1 VKPRI
6 VIVGAGFAGL
16 EAARRIDD
24 TAASNTVIDRHN
36 HHLFQP
42 LLYQVATAGLSP
54 ADISVPIRSV
64 LRRKPSTEVWLAEVT
79 GVDTK
84 HSHVLTSHGAL
95 PYDYLILA
103 TGSRF
108 HYFGKPEWQA
118 FAPGLKSIPDA
129 IEIRRRILLA
139 FEAAEIEPDEKKRAA
154 HLTFLLVGGGPTGVE
169 MAGSIAELAHKAL
182 KEDFRH
188 IRPRS
193 ARILLVEGGPRVL
206 GTFPESL
213 SAKARKTLQALG
225 VEVREKSQVQE
236 ITAEGARV
244 GGDWI
249 AAKTVLWTAG
259 VTSTP
264 IAAWLG
270 AEADRGGRVKV
281 NGDLTVPNHPNVFVL
296 GDAAGALG
304 PDGKPLPG
312 VAPVAKQQGRYA
324 AKVLNARL
332 KGAPAPGPFRYVDK
346 GNLATIGRTSA
357 IADIRGLKLWGFPAW
372 LIWVVVH
379 VYYLIGFQN
388 RLLVLM
394 QWAWSY
400 FTFQKGARL
409 ITPKE
414 E

>member
-1 VKPRI
+1 MSARV

-16 EAARRIDD
+16 EAALNLGR
-24 TAASNTVIDRHN
+24 AEAKVTVIDKHN

-64 LRRKPSTEVWLAEVT
+64 LRKNANAEVWLAEVR

-84 HSHVLTSHGAL
+84 TKQVVTDHGRV

-108 HYFGKPEWQA
+108 HYFGREEWRE

-139 FEAAEIEPDEKKRAA
+139 FEAAEMETDEKRRRSQ
-154 HLTFLLVGGGPTGVE
+154 LTFVLVGGGPTGVE
-169 MAGSIAELAHKAL
+169 MAGAIAELAHKAL
-182 KEDFRH
+182 REDFRRIQSH
-188 IRPRS
+188 S
-193 ARILLVEGGPRVL
+193 ARVILVEAGPRIL
-206 GTFPESL
+206 GTFPEAL
-213 SAKARKTLQALG
+213 GERAKRKLVDLG
-225 VEVREKSQVQE
+225 VEVREGAKVES
-236 ITAEGARV
+236 ITAQGAQI
-244 GGDWI
+244 GGEWI
-249 AAKTVLWTAG
+249 ESATVLWTAG
-259 VTSTP
+259 VAATP
-264 IAAWLG
+264 IAEWLG
-270 AEADRGGRVKV
+270 IAGDRAGRIAV
-281 NGDLTVPNHPNVFVL
+281 GPDLSVPGLDKVFVL
-296 GDAAGALG
+296 GDAALVNG

-324 AKVLNARL
+324 GKRIAAEIAGRPL
-332 KGAPAPGPFRYVDK
+332 PAPFRYVDK
-346 GNLATIGRTSA
+346 GNLATIGRTAA
-357 IADIRGLKLWGFPAW
+357 IADVRGLHLSGLLAW
-372 LIWVVVH
+372 MMWVVVH

-394 QWAWSY
+394 QWAWNY

-414 E
+414 D